1 MVIVARMWT
10 DIVAMVPHP
19 RRVRAELARLDPELD
34 NERMTHL
41 LLEVRYGNSLFAA
54 AAYTLAFLR
63 QMSIPSIARTV
74 HRGGTGDIMRVTRQ
88 RNDDTLVFFGEI
100 MRCGYSSE
108 RGGEVI
114 DRLNEIH
121 SRYRISNDQNLY
133 TLASLTLEAQRIADV
148 LGMPVMSERELDA
161 LYYFWRGV
169 GERMGITDVPGSSTE
184 FMAWTLRYER
194 DNAEF
199 TAGGRAVA
207 DVMIADFAA
216 RFPRPLR
223 RAGSIL
229 LLSICDDEL
238 LDAHRLSRPSRWQKT
253 IALQALRGYLFSARV
268 LPDPSDRSW
277 VDLFGG
283 TTAYPDFTRIGQR
296 RDGDI
301 ASSAR
306 GVSNLRRGA

>member
-1 MVIVARMWT
+1 MAL
-10 DIVAMVPHP
+10 HP
-19 RRVRAELARLDPELD
+19 RRIRDELARLDPEHD

-41 LLEVRYGNSLFAA
+41 LLEVRYGNSVFVA

-74 HRGGTGDIMRVTRQ
+74 HRGGTGDIMRATRQ

-100 MRCGYSSE
+100 MRCDYTSG
-108 RGGEVI
+108 RGGAVI

-133 TLASLTLEAQRIADV
+133 TLASLTLEGHRIAESVGTPV
-148 LGMPVMSERELDA
+148 LSDRELDA

-169 GERMGITDVPGSSTE
+169 GRRMGITDVPGSSAE
-184 FMAWTLRYER
+184 FMRWTRHYER
-194 DNAEF
+194 QNAEY

-216 RFPRPLR
+216 RFPLPLR
-223 RAGSIL
+223 RAARIL
-229 LLSICDDEL
+229 LLTLCDDEL
-238 LDAHRLSRPSRWQKT
+238 LDVHRLSRPSRYQG
-253 IALQALRGYLFSARV
+253 AVAVLAMRGYLIGTRV

-277 VDLFGG
+277 VELFGH
-283 TTAYPDFTRIGQR
+283 TTAYPDFARIGQQ
-296 RDGDI
+296 RD
-301 ASSAR
+301 
-306 GVSNLRRGA
+306 RGAARVPHVGQGE